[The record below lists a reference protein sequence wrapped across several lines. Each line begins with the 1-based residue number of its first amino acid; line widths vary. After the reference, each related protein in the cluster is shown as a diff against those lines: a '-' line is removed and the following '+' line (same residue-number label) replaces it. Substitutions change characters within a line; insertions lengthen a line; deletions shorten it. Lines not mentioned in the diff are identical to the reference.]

1 LREKQEQAIIR
12 RAWTN
17 IAKKDIPKAF
27 RVYQKYKQDL
37 ESNTKR
43 LAANALKEV
52 RKKAVRT

>member
-27 RVYQKYKQDL
+27 RVYQKYKQDI